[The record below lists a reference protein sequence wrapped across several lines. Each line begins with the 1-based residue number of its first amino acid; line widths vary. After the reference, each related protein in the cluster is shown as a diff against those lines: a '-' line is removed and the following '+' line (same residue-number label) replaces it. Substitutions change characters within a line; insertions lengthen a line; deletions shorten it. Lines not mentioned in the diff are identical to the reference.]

1 MENILVYLVEG
12 MLLGFIIVIIVFVSS
27 AKRSFDLEKRITRF
41 SISSITDKPSSFF
54 DNFYS
59 QYYNFLDKFSNLLL
73 KSKLLVKYSKSY
85 DKYMYNSNNK
95 QIDIIANKFITAFI
109 AVIIT
114 FVSNV
119 LRKADIS
126 SIIIILASIVGFF
139 VPDFS
144 MMINNK
150 IREKRIENDLFKAVI
165 IMSNAFKS
173 GRSIMQAVKI
183 VSEELEGPIG
193 DEFKKVYIDLTYGL
207 ELDTVFERLSKR
219 INMEETKYMASSLV
233 ILNKTGGN
241 VVKVFDSIEKSFFER
256 KKLNDEL
263 KSVTT
268 LSNFV
273 FRILVSMPFI
283 IFILIYLFNPNY
295 FEPFINNG
303 IGKLILGIIII
314 LYVLYIVIVKKII
327 KIREWYYEK
336 QKKYKL

>member
-1 MENILVYLVEG
+1 MGYILVYLVEG
-12 MLLGFIIVIIVFVSS
+12 MLLGLMIVLCVFVFA

-41 SISSITDKPSSFF
+41 SISSITDKQSSFF
-54 DNFYS
+54 DNIYS
-59 QYYNFLDKFSNLLL
+59 QYDMFIEKFSSILS
-73 KSKLLVKYSKSY
+73 KSKFLVKYSERYNKY
-85 DKYMYNSNNK
+85 RYKTNDKL
-95 QIDIIANKFITAFI
+95 IDIISNKFVTAFI
-109 AVIIT
+109 AVILT
-114 FVSNV
+114 FISTILRSHTVNSFQIV
-119 LRKADIS
+119 LAF
-126 SIIIILASIVGFF
+126 IIGFF

-150 IREKRIENDLFKAVI
+150 IKEKRFENDMFKAVI

-183 VSEELEGPIG
+183 VSEELEGPVG

-207 ELDTVFERLSKR
+207 ELDVVFERLSKR

-273 FRILVSMPFI
+273 FRILVSIPFV
-283 IFILIYLFNPNY
+283 IFILIYFLNPTY
-295 FEPFINNG
+295 FAPFLSNAVGRI
-303 IGKLILGIIII
+303 ILLLIIII
-314 LYVLYIVIVKKII
+314 YVLYIIIVKKVI
-327 KIREWYYEK
+327 KIRE
-336 QKKYKL
+336 